1 MPGRPDVLV
10 IGAGLVGLAV
20 SRELAGRGLA
30 VELLEAK
37 RIGSGSSSAGAG
49 LLSPISDWD
58 STRPFIEI
66 CRRARDEWKGW
77 LAELVEESGVAVEF
91 DDSGALL
98 IGLTAEDDAGIDAE
112 AAIARDAGEDWSE
125 LAVAEAR
132 AMVPDLS
139 AAARRVARL
148 PGEHRV
154 DNVAACAALAA
165 ACRERGV
172 RIREGFQVVEVRPG
186 RRSVAVA
193 GTIDGIA
200 TERQATTLV
209 VASGAWSG
217 AIAGLPGLPVRP
229 VRGQMLRLAGAA
241 WPWAGSV
248 RLRHNYCVRRGRGGL
263 LVGATVEEAGFEA
276 HPTVD
281 GIASLLDFSRA
292 LFPTLSEAPVVS
304 IWAGLRP
311 GSPDGRPILGR
322 IDDSNVVAACGHY
335 RNGILLAPWTGR
347 VVADLVAEGKPVE
360 SFDLFSVER
369 FATARG

>member
-1 MPGRPDVLV
+1 M
-10 IGAGLVGLAV
+10 GAGLVGLAV
-20 SRELAGRGLA
+20 ARELAGRGLA

-37 RIGSGSSSAGAG
+37 RIGSGASSAGAG

-58 STRPFIEI
+58 STRPFIDL

-77 LAELVEESGVAVEF
+77 LAELVEESGAAVEF

-98 IGLTAEDDAGIDAE
+98 VGLGQDDDAGLDDE
-112 AAIARDAGEDWSE
+112 AAIARLAGEEWNE
-125 LAVAEAR
+125 LPVAEAR
-132 AMVPDLS
+132 ALVPDLAPDAS
-139 AAARRVARL
+139 RVAHL

-172 RIREGFQVVEVRPG
+172 RIREGFTVVEVRPG

-200 TERQATTLV
+200 TERQAATLV
-209 VASGAWSG
+209 VATGAWSG
-217 AIAGLPGLPVRP
+217 AIAGLPELPVRP

-248 RLRHNYCVRRGRGGL
+248 RLRHNYCVRRGRAGL
-263 LVGATVEEAGFEA
+263 LVGATVEEAGFDA

-281 GIASLLDFSRA
+281 GVASLLEFSRA
-292 LFPTLSEAPVVS
+292 LFPALSGAPVVS

-311 GSPDGRPILGR
+311 GSPDGRPLLGR
-322 IDDSNVVAACGHY
+322 IEDSSVVAACGHY

-347 VVADLVAEGKPVE
+347 VVAELVAEGKPVE
-360 SFDLFSVER
+360 SSDLFSVER
-369 FATARG
+369 FAKARG